1 MKQMLK
7 SVIMLIT
14 SIVLFTAVVYA
25 WFALSNESNIQPING
40 NVIRREL
47 DMDIQYGIN
56 GGGYTNFDEPAEINA
71 FLSSMLPGDYI
82 NIKVVVKNSNPI
94 GDADM
99 QLDIIMYNI
108 RAMETDIDYDLTD
121 FFFLDEGTINLT
133 WYESNTEYNLNNSYL
148 VQNILISQI
157 NESAIHY
164 LGYDLEPN
172 RMSNLFNHQYVEE
185 ELIIENNITIL
196 QSSLASQHIVVIEF
210 SIGLDP
216 YTPNDGTGFQ
226 NGELL
231 IDGLYTLI
239 NG

>member
-14 SIVLFTAVVYA
+14 SIILFTAVVYA

-40 NVIRREL
+40 SVIRREL

-56 GGGYTNFDEPAEINA
+56 GGSYTNFDEPAEINA
-71 FLSSMLPGDYI
+71 FLSSMLPGDFI
-82 NIKVVVKNSNPI
+82 NIRVVVRNSNPI

-99 QLDIIMYNI
+99 ELDIIMYNI
-108 RAMETDIDYDLTD
+108 RAIETEIEYDLTD
-121 FFFLDEGTINLT
+121 FFFLDQGTIKLT
-133 WYESNTEYNLNNSYL
+133 WYESNTQFGLNNSYL
-148 VQNILISQI
+148 IQNVLISQI

-164 LGYDLEPN
+164 LGYDLEEH
-172 RMSNLFNHQYVEE
+172 RLSNLFNHSYEGEDIV
-185 ELIIENNITIL
+185 IENNITIL
-196 QSSLASQHIVVIEF
+196 ESNLSSQHIVVIEF

-216 YTPNDGTGFQ
+216 YTPNDGVGFQ